1 MTATVN
7 QAEQVRHDLV
17 MLFTGGWRAQALYSA
32 VKLGLPDL
40 IASGHTTSPSMA
52 VATGASQ
59 EGIRRLLRFLVSI
72 AVFDGNDRTGYSNT
86 ATSQKLTNTPGSLRD
101 MCLLYG
107 EECYTAWGEA
117 HGAISSLTSGFAKA
131 FGTPFYDYLGQN
143 ADVAARFQNVMNAQ
157 NGFAIKVPEVFDFA
171 GKSVVDVG
179 GGGGQLLATIL
190 DQVPDARGTLFD
202 REHMIPEA
210 RAFLHASVGAD
221 RVDLV
226 SGDMFCEIPAG
237 GDVYLFSRVLAGW
250 QDDVIV
256 KALTT
261 CRSVMQGNTARLIII
276 DRLVKDEGSGVMSAL
291 WDLHLL
297 VTIGG
302 RHRTLESFAAVL
314 DRSGFAIERTADLP
328 GETTAIIA
336 AAKAALSQT

>member
-1 MTATVN
+1 MTAVAT
-7 QAEQVRHDLV
+7 QPEQVRDDLV
-17 MLFTGGWRAQALYSA
+17 TLFTGGWRAQALYTA

-40 IASGHTTSPSMA
+40 IASGHTTSQSMA
-52 VATGASQ
+52 TASGGSQ
-59 EGIRRLLRFLVSI
+59 EGIHRLLRFLVSI
-72 AVFDGNDRTGYSNT
+72 GVFDGTDRTGYANT
-86 ATSQKLTNTPGSLRD
+86 AISLKLTDAPGSLRD
-101 MCLLYG
+101 MCILYG
-107 EECYTAWGEA
+107 EECYAAWGEA
-117 HGAISSLTSGFAKA
+117 HTAIGGLSSGFSKV
-131 FGTPFYDYLGQN
+131 FGVPFYDYLGQN
-143 ADVAARFQNVMNAQ
+143 ADVAARFQSVMNAQ
-157 NGFAIKVPEVFDFA
+157 NGFAIKVPTIFDFA

-190 DQVPDARGTLFD
+190 GQVPTARGILFD
-202 REHMIPEA
+202 RDHMMPEA
-210 RAFLHASVGAD
+210 RAYLHASVGD
-221 RVDLV
+221 ERVTLV
-226 SGDMFCEIPAG
+226 SGDMFCDIPAG

-261 CRSVMQGNTARLIII
+261 CRASMQGTGARLIII

-302 RHRTLESFAAVL
+302 RHRTLESFTAVL
-314 DRSGFAIERTADLP
+314 ARSGFVVERTADLP

-336 AAKAALSQT
+336 APKS